1 MTARIDPPRNFK
13 PASLARAAAID
24 HFRGSGYD
32 FARSVNNQNTG
43 DGARCQVRRFIG
55 PVAGTLAVALVAS
68 LLVVFFGVGRWL
80 VVEDPLEKT
89 NAIVVLSGR
98 MPVRA
103 VGAARLYREGY
114 APQVWLTHPEEPDAS
129 LKSLNILDAGEDVF
143 NSRVLVHEGV
153 PASAIVRL
161 EPQINNTADEIRVVA
176 AQLAREN
183 GSAVIIVTSK
193 AHTRRVRKLWQKL
206 SGGRGRA
213 IVRATPEDP
222 FDPAHWWRTSSD
234 VLEVVR
240 EGLGLINS
248 WVGLPLRPA
257 PR

>member
-1 MTARIDPPRNFK
+1 
-13 PASLARAAAID
+13 
-24 HFRGSGYD
+24 
-32 FARSVNNQNTG
+32 VNNQGTG
-43 DGARCQVRRFIG
+43 DGPRSGVRRYIG
-55 PVAGTLAVALVAS
+55 PIAGTLAVALVAW

-80 VVEDPLEKT
+80 VVEDPLQKA

-103 VGAARLYREGY
+103 IGAARLYSEGY
-114 APQVWLTHPEEPDAS
+114 ASQVWLTHPEQPEAL
-129 LKSLNILDAGEDVF
+129 LKSLNIVDAGEDVF

-161 EPQINNTADEIRVVA
+161 EPQINNTADEIRTVA
-176 AQLAREN
+176 VQLAREN

-240 EGLGLINS
+240 EVLGLINA
-248 WVGLPLRPA
+248 WAGLPLHPA
-257 PR
+257 ASLTAHRVS